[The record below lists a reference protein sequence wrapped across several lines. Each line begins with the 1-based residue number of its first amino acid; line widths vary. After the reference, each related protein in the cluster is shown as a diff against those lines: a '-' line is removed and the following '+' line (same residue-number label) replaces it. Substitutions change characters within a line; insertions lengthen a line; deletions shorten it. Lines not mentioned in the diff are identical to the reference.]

1 MYTPLLSLKMAPS
14 DEELQRFRQDLA
26 RALQRACPSWLESRR
41 DDLLQLAM
49 LRVMN
54 VLQREE
60 NVVLATSYLY
70 KVAHAVVVDEIRRA
84 QWRREAAFDDG
95 NGEPAAPSREA
106 GPEQRVHAL
115 EIGRGIDDCLAA
127 LAEPR
132 RLAVTLHLQG
142 HSVAEAA
149 GLLGWTVKRTEN
161 LTYRGLSDLR
171 TCLAAKGLKP

>member
-1 MYTPLLSLKMAPS
+1 MDPS
-14 DEELQRFRQDLA
+14 DDELQRFRQDLA
-26 RALQRACPSWLESRR
+26 RALRRACPSWLDSRR

-49 LRVMN
+49 LRVTS
-54 VLQREE
+54 VLKREE
-60 NVVLATSYLY
+60 NVTLSTSYLY
-70 KVAHAVVVDEIRRA
+70 RVAHAVVVDEMRRS
-84 QWRREAAFDDG
+84 QWKREQPLDDAS
-95 NGEPAAPSREA
+95 GEPATPSREA
-106 GPEQRVHAL
+106 GPEQRAHAV
-115 EIGRGIDDCLAA
+115 EIGRGIDGCLAA

-149 GLLGWTVKRTEN
+149 GLLGWTAKRTEN

>member
-1 MYTPLLSLKMAPS
+1 MDPS
-14 DEELQRFRQDLA
+14 DDELQRLRQDLA
-26 RALQRACPSWLESRR
+26 RALRRACPSWLESRR

-54 VLQREE
+54 VLKREE

-84 QWRREAAFDDG
+84 QWRRESALDDAT
-95 NGEPAAPSREA
+95 GEPAAPSREA
-106 GPEQRVHAL
+106 GPEQRAQAR
-115 EIGRGIDDCLAA
+115 EIGRGIDGCLAA
-127 LAEPR
+127 LTEPR

-142 HSVAEAA
+142 HSVSEAA

-161 LTYRGLSDLR
+161 LTYRGLSDLP
-171 TCLAAKGLKP
+171 TCLAAKGVKP